1 MISTTNN
8 ILDSKDSHVTFL
20 HSQNCL
26 DISAISDKHDGSRD
40 GIFAD
45 LSSSH
50 DFQSELC
57 LLAWE
62 KGQSSQANIQTTY
75 DWVYQRTPVAD
86 CKIGSQA
93 KRGKNIICQKDLGR
107 KVSSLKDL
115 NISDLSARLWPVPP
129 AE

>member
-20 HSQNCL
+20 HSQNYL

-115 NISDLSARLWPVPP
+115 NF
-129 AE
+129 